1 MSRPEKLEKVIG
13 YTFTDEDLMTQAL
26 THRSFSNVNNER
38 LEFLGD
44 AILNFV
50 IAQSLFEQFP
60 DATEGELSRLRAG
73 LVKRQTLADLAR
85 GIDLGSYLMMGSGE
99 LKSGGFRRESI
110 LSDGLEAIFGAIIVD
125 ADSKTAADCILRLF
139 VDRLAGVSPLD
150 LKKDAKSRL
159 QELLQSRSKPVPE
172 YVLVRQAGKSPNQEF
187 EVECRTQELTG
198 PVRASGSSISRAEQS
213 AADIAL
219 KQLEMQV

>member
-26 THRSFSNVNNER
+26 THRSFSSINNER

-73 LVKRQTLADLAR
+73 LVKRQTLADVAR

-110 LSDGLEAIFGAIIVD
+110 LSDALEAIFGAIIVD

-159 QELLQSRSKPVPE
+159 QELLQGRSKPVPE
-172 YVLVRQAGKSPNQEF
+172 YVVVRQTGKSPNQEF
-187 EVECRTQELTG
+187 EVECRTQGLTAS
-198 PVRASGSSISRAEQS
+198 VRASGSSIRRAEQS

-219 KQLEMQV
+219 KQLEAEI

>member
-26 THRSFSNVNNER
+26 THRSFSSVNNER

-73 LVKRQTLADLAR
+73 LVKRQTLADVAR
-85 GIDLGSYLMMGSGE
+85 GIDLGSYLMMGIGE

-110 LSDGLEAIFGAIIVD
+110 LSDALEAIFGAIIVD

-159 QELLQSRSKPVPE
+159 QELLQGRSKPVPE
-172 YVLVRQAGKSPNQEF
+172 YVLVRQTGKSPNQEF
-187 EVECRTQELTG
+187 EVECYTQELTA
-198 PVRASGSSISRAEQS
+198 PVRASGSSIRRAEQS

-219 KQLEMQV
+219 KQLEAEI

>member
-1 MSRPEKLEKVIG
+1 MSRSVKLEKVIG
-13 YTFTDEDLMTQAL
+13 YTFSDEDLMRQAL
-26 THRSFSNVNNER
+26 THRSFSSVNNER

-73 LVKRQTLADLAR
+73 LVKRQTLADVAR

-110 LSDGLEAIFGAIIVD
+110 LSDALEAIFGAIIVD

-150 LKKDAKSRL
+150 LKIDAKSRL
-159 QELLQSRSKPVPE
+159 QELLQGQSKPVPE
-172 YVLVRQAGKSPNQEF
+172 YVLVRQTGKSPNQEF
-187 EVECRTQELTG
+187 EVECCTQELTA
-198 PVRASGSSISRAEQS
+198 PVRASGSSIRRAEQS

-219 KQLEMQV
+219 KQLEAEI

>member
-1 MSRPEKLEKVIG
+1 
-13 YTFTDEDLMTQAL
+13 MTQAL

-73 LVKRQTLADLAR
+73 LVKRQTLADVAR
-85 GIDLGSYLMMGSGE
+85 GIDLGSYLMMGIGE

-110 LSDGLEAIFGAIIVD
+110 LSDALEAIFGAITVD

-150 LKKDAKSRL
+150 LKIDAKSRL
-159 QELLQSRSKPVPE
+159 QELLQGRSKPVPE
-172 YVLVRQAGKSPNQEF
+172 YVLVRQTGKSPNQEF
-187 EVECRTQELTG
+187 EVECCTQELTA
-198 PVRASGSSISRAEQS
+198 PVRASGSSIRRAEQS

-219 KQLEMQV
+219 KQLEAEI